1 MVLELK
7 GPKFEPW
14 LRNLPLIQLNISRV
28 GFTNK
33 LKKELLFFYLFNK
46 KTIKTSEICS
56 SFQEFKYIS

>member
-33 LKKELLFFYLFNK
+33 LKKELLLFFF
-46 KTIKTSEICS
+46 I
-56 SFQEFKYIS
+56 